1 MGKES
6 FVMYKKFY
14 KPVSGLS
21 DEQLGRLFRV
31 IFKYQID
38 GDVTVEKDIE
48 IAFEFFKNQ
57 FDIDDI
63 KYQAIVE
70 RNRNNGRKG
79 GAPRKGLNGKPPGT
93 TSTQGNPNN
102 PVFFLEPKKAD
113 YDNDYD
119 INNNIGESNDSP
131 TSSFEVV
138 WSSYGKKGNKKT
150 SEKKWSKLTAAKKS
164 KAIAY
169 IPAYVNATPDKQYR
183 KNFETFIN
191 QECWNDELPDFKQ
204 TNKQTSNETT
214 NRNFV

>member
-70 RNRNNGRKG
+70 R
-79 GAPRKGLNGKPPGT
+79 L
-93 TSTQGNPNN
+93 S
-102 PVFFLEPKKAD
+102 L
-113 YDNDYD
+113 
-119 INNNIGESNDSP
+119 IHI
-131 TSSFEVV
+131 
-138 WSSYGKKGNKKT
+138 
-150 SEKKWSKLTAAKKS
+150 
-164 KAIAY
+164 
-169 IPAYVNATPDKQYR
+169 
-183 KNFETFIN
+183 
-191 QECWNDELPDFKQ
+191 
-204 TNKQTSNETT
+204 
-214 NRNFV
+214 

>member
-79 GAPRKGLNGKPPGT
+79 GAPRKGLNGKPPGA

-102 PVFFLEPKKAD
+102 PVGFVGSLGSFGFSLFGRPPLEPLLLFLSTI
-113 YDNDYD
+113 D
-119 INNNIGESNDSP
+119 IYFSVSLSISI
-131 TSSFEVV
+131 FI
-138 WSSYGKKGNKKT
+138 
-150 SEKKWSKLTAAKKS
+150 KL
-164 KAIAY
+164 KAIFAIGFNPRRFPVVAY
-169 IPAYVNATPDKQYR
+169 SIM
-183 KNFETFIN
+183 
-191 QECWNDELPDFKQ
+191 L
-204 TNKQTSNETT
+204 S
-214 NRNFV
+214 